1 MVEELDGEHQV
12 GNGPAV
18 DPAGAVLALSSPLPL
33 LQLPLPYMLTL
44 ATHQPGGLVQ
54 REEDVVAG
62 VGVRQEGGEVELL
75 SGDFEDKGNGVGEEV
90 GEGKSELDGEKLAAD
105 CQEGIFRVA
114 AKINHSFESRMSFIE
129 EEKNLLAVSIQL
141 NSLAGV
147 RSSNSLR
154 MNWKR
159 QVYGTKLNRSGGD
172 LR

>member
-1 MVEELDGEHQV
+1 MVEELDGEHKV

-18 DPAGAVLALSSPLPL
+18 DPARAVLALSSPLPL

-75 SGDFEDKGNGVGEEV
+75 SSDFEDKGNGVGEEV

-129 EEKNLLAVSIQL
+129 EKPARRVNPVELIGRGSKLKLFENELEAP
-141 NSLAGV
+141 GV
-147 RSSNSLR
+147 WNEA
-154 MNWKR
+154 
-159 QVYGTKLNRSGGD
+159 
-172 LR
+172 